1 MENLPKTT
9 NTNKEGEMK
18 RSKSQVEARVHAISV
33 IKFDDQR
40 LTSFAGLVVLQKL
53 FVRLGL
59 KDRLRRCF
67 GHWRRRCTYGPHLIV
82 MWLLVHLMLGYR
94 RLRDV
99 DYYAGDPLVCRL
111 MGLRRLP
118 NVSTISRQ
126 LAEMDPKAVDN
137 LRGENR
143 RLVLTRVVEEKL
155 PRVTLDFDGSVQSTR
170 RRAEGTAVGYNKKR
184 KGARSYYPLFCTVS
198 QTGQFLDLLHRPGNV
213 HDSRGAVEFMRR
225 CFEHTRAVL
234 PKAVFEARMDSAFFS
249 EKSLSALHN
258 QGVEFAASVPFQRL
272 PKLKKQIEMCD
283 NWRQVDDSWSVAELD
298 FNPDS
303 WASGFRFIAVRQR
316 VLKQRTGPLQL
327 DLFEPRD
334 HDYEYKVIVTNKVVT
349 AALVLAFHNGR
360 GCQEG
365 IIGEAKSCTA
375 LDYVP
380 TRRRYAN
387 QIFCVA
393 GMMAHNLGRELQMAT
408 QPRRDH
414 NAPNRSA
421 LWCFRTLRTLTRL
434 CIQRAGRL
442 TTPEGRLT
450 LHMSANAR
458 VREEFTTY
466 MDGLQNAA

>member
-1 MENLPKTT
+1 MN
-9 NTNKEGEMK
+9 
-18 RSKSQVEARVHAISV
+18 RSKAQVEARVHAIPDM
-33 IKFDDQR
+33 KFEDQQ
-40 LTSFAGLVVLQKL
+40 LTSFAGVVVLQAL
-53 FVRLGL
+53 FARLGL
-59 KDRLRRCF
+59 KKRLRKCF
-67 GHWRRRCTYGPHLIV
+67 GHWRRRRAYGPHIIV

-99 DYYAGDPLVCRL
+99 DYYADDPMVCRL

-126 LAEMDPKAVDN
+126 LAEMDPRAVDN
-137 LRGENR
+137 IRGENR
-143 RLVLTRVVEEKL
+143 RLVLTRLVEEKL

-170 RRAEGTAVGYNKKR
+170 RHAEGTAVGYNKKR

-198 QTGQFLDLLHRPGNV
+198 QTGQFLDVLHRPGNV

-225 CFEHTRAVL
+225 CFDHARAAS

-249 EKSLSALHN
+249 EESLSSLHA
-258 QGVEFAASVPFQRL
+258 QAVEFAASVPFQRF
-272 PKLKKQIEMCD
+272 PKLKKQIEACD
-283 NWRQVDDSWSVAELD
+283 NWRQVDRVWSVAELD
-298 FNPDS
+298 FIPDS
-303 WASGFRFIAVRQR
+303 WDIGFRFIAVRQR
-316 VLKQRTGPLQL
+316 TVKQRTGPLQL

-349 AALVLAFHNGR
+349 ASLVLAFHNGR
-360 GCQEG
+360 GCQES

-375 LDYVP
+375 LDYIP
-380 TRRRYAN
+380 TRRLGAN

-414 NAPNRSA
+414 NTPNRAA
-421 LWCFRTLRTLTRL
+421 LWCFRTLHTLTRL
-434 CIQRAGRL
+434 FIQRAGRL

-466 MDGLQNAA
+466 MAGLQNAA